1 MSLSGSMYEVGQV
14 VNAVSARL
22 ESKVT
27 TPPERFTEATLL
39 DEMGAAYKYAKTDSD
54 REVLKKI
61 NGLGTARTKVEI
73 ISGLIRRQLFH
84 ITKKG
89 KRHEVTPDEM
99 AIKMDSLLPQ
109 VLLDPA
115 TTAKWEMAF
124 LMIERGEVGWEQV
137 VARQYE
143 LVRKVIEQAKL
154 QMSGAP
160 ASHPR

>member
-1 MSLSGSMYEVGQV
+1 MGLNTAMYEVGQV

-27 TPPERFTEATLL
+27 TPPERFTEASLL
-39 DEMGAAYKYAKTDSD
+39 DEMGAAYKYAKTDAD

-73 ISGLIRRQLFH
+73 ISGLIRRGLFH
-84 ITKKG
+84 VTKKG
-89 KRHEVTPDEM
+89 KRHEIMPDDM
-99 AIKMDSLLPQ
+99 AIKMDQLLPP

-143 LVRKVIEQAKL
+143 LVARVIEQAKS
-154 QMSGAP
+154 QMGGAP
-160 ASHPR
+160 SGHPR